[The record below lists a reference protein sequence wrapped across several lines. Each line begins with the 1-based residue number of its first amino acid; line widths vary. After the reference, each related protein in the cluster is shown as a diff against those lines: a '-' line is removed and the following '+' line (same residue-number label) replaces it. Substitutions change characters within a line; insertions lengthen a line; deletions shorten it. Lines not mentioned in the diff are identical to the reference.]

1 MRSSL
6 ARTPVSGG
14 PQQRAP
20 APGAHAL
27 ELVVELAHDL
37 RSPLSS
43 ILMLA
48 EFLKSEQSGPLTS
61 EQLRQLSLIHSAALS
76 LCTIASDVVELAR
89 GGGRLT
95 DQRPRPFS
103 VLEALEAV
111 RHMVLPIAAEKN
123 IDLRIVPPTIDRR
136 DGWER
141 AISRVLLNL
150 STNALKF
157 TDSGFVEISA
167 VEVIGDPSLVE
178 FAVQDS
184 GRGIDPAEMRTLF
197 EPFRE
202 RESQRGH
209 RFSSSGLGL
218 TICQKLVQAME
229 STLRLETAPGKGT
242 RFSFVLA
249 VPPSKGYMERGG
261 PDVSDSPQ
269 T

>member
-1 MRSSL
+1 MRSNL
-6 ARTPVSGG
+6 ARTPVSAGA
-14 PQQRAP
+14 QQRSP
-20 APGAHAL
+20 AAGPHAL
-27 ELVVELAHDL
+27 ELVVEMAHDL

-43 ILMLA
+43 ILVLA
-48 EFLKSEQSGPLTS
+48 EFLKSGQSGPLT
-61 EQLRQLSLIHSAALS
+61 EAQRRQLSLIHSAALS

-89 GGGRLT
+89 GGGTLT
-95 DQRPRPFS
+95 EQRPRPFS
-103 VLEALEAV
+103 VAETFEAV
-111 RHMVLPIAAEKN
+111 RHMVLPIAAEKD
-123 IDLRIVPPTIDRR
+123 IEFRMVLPEVDRR

-157 TDSGFVEISA
+157 TDTGFVEVSA
-167 VEVIGDPSLVE
+167 VEVIGDTSLLE
-178 FAVQDS
+178 FAVRDS
-184 GRGIDPAEMRTLF
+184 GPGIDPAEMQTLF

-218 TICQKLVQAME
+218 TICRKLVHAMG
-229 STLRLETAPGKGT
+229 STLRLETAPGTGT

-249 VPPSKGYMERGG
+249 VPPSKGYMEQGVL
-261 PDVSDSPQ
+261 DVTPSPQ

>member
-1 MRSSL
+1 MRSGL
-6 ARTPVSGG
+6 ARTPTSISSHQRTAVAG
-14 PQQRAP
+14 P
-20 APGAHAL
+20 HAL
-27 ELVVELAHDL
+27 ELVVEMAHDL

-43 ILMLA
+43 ILVLA
-48 EFLKSEQSGPLTS
+48 EFLKSGQSGPLTPA
-61 EQLRQLSLIHSAALS
+61 QRRQLSLIHSAALA

-89 GGGRLT
+89 GGGTLT
-95 DQRPRPFS
+95 EQCPRSFS
-103 VLEALEAV
+103 VTETLEAV
-111 RHMVLPIAAEKN
+111 RHMVLPIAAEKD
-123 IDLRIVPPTIDRR
+123 IDFRIVPPKTDRR

-157 TDSGFVEISA
+157 TDSGFVEVSA
-167 VEVIGDPSLVE
+167 REVTADTSLVE

-184 GRGIDPAEMRTLF
+184 GRGIDSADMKTLF

-209 RFSSSGLGL
+209 QFSSSGLGL
-218 TICQKLVQAME
+218 TICRKLVTAMG
-229 STLRLETAPGKGT
+229 SSLRLETAPGTGT

-249 VPPSKGYMERGG
+249 VPPSKGYIEQGG
-261 PDVSDSPQ
+261 SYVTPSPQ

>member
-1 MRSSL
+1 MRSNL
-6 ARTPVSGG
+6 ARTPASV
-14 PQQRAP
+14 PAQRRIPAAAP
-20 APGAHAL
+20 HAL

-43 ILMLA
+43 ILVLA
-48 EFLKSEQSGPLTS
+48 EFLKSGQSGPLS
-61 EQLRQLSLIHSAALS
+61 AAQRRQLGLIHSAALA

-89 GGGRLT
+89 GGGKLT
-95 DQRPRPFS
+95 DQAPRPFS
-103 VLEALEAV
+103 VSETFEAV
-111 RHMVLPIAAEKN
+111 RHMVLPIAEEKD
-123 IDLRIVPPTIDRR
+123 IEFRMVLPQTDRR

-157 TDSGFVEISA
+157 TDAGFVEVSA
-167 VEVIGDPSLVE
+167 VEVKGDASLLE

-197 EPFRE
+197 EPFRD
-202 RESQRGH
+202 REAQRGH

-218 TICQKLVQAME
+218 TICRKLVHAMG
-229 STLRLETAPGKGT
+229 STLRVETALGIGT

-249 VPPSKGYMERGG
+249 VPPSKGYIDQGTM
-261 PDVSDSPQ
+261 DVTPSPQ